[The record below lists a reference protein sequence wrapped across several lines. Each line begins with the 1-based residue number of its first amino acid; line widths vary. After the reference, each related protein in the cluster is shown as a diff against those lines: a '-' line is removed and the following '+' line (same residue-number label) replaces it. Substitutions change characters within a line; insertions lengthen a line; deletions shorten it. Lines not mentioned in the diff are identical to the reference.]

1 MVFSFSK
8 HKGNVKA
15 AMEEFQVF
23 FADRLLP
30 GQALPSGNC
39 FRRNAI
45 KFLFDHTIDDM
56 VRFNFSND
64 ASTSQIEITQ
74 RALKQGGQGTSVWDF
89 GAGPKNRRGSL
100 AGGRP
105 AICSLIVR
113 DGLYFTLYGVRQWR
127 GKRPELTNHF
137 KCPNE
142 LPIAPRGGGDVQGE

>member
-1 MVFSFSK
+1 MGRRRKWRARAAWSEWTLHCPAKEDEGWVS
-8 HKGNVKA
+8 HAEIGIWNRWPGNV
-15 AMEEFQVF
+15 
-23 FADRLLP
+23 
-30 GQALPSGNC
+30 
-39 FRRNAI
+39 
-45 KFLFDHTIDDM
+45 
-56 VRFNFSND
+56 

-142 LPIAPRGGGDVQGE
+142 LPIARRGGGGGDVQGE